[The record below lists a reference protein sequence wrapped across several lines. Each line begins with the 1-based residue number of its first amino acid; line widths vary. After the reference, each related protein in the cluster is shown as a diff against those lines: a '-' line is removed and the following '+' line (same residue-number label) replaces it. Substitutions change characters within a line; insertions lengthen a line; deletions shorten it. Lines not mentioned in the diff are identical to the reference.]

1 MNIVRAGLTLTAIV
15 LSLSSAASADGLS
28 GQASIIDGD
37 TLEIHGTRIRLWGID
52 APVAVRTACST
63 DAARRQRTNL
73 TPS

>member
-37 TLEIHGTRIRLWGID
+37 TVEIHGD
-52 APVAVRTACST
+52 AHSPLGR
-63 DAARRQRTNL
+63 
-73 TPS
+73 